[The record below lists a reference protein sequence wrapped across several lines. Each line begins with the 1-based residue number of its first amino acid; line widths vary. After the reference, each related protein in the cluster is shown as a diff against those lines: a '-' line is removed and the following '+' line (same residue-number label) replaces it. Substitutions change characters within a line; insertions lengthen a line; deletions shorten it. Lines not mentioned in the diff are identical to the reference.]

1 MSGIDPRRPIEEDP
15 AEPAPTSNSQRKP
28 WFRQRISG
36 VGIGWPQTWQG
47 WLIAVAIV
55 AAIVVIGLAV
65 KGRL

>member
-1 MSGIDPRRPIEEDP
+1 MSDIDPRHPIAEDP
-15 AEPAPTSNSQRKP
+15 ALAPTSDTTPKP

-55 AAIVVIGLAV
+55 AAIVVIGLAF